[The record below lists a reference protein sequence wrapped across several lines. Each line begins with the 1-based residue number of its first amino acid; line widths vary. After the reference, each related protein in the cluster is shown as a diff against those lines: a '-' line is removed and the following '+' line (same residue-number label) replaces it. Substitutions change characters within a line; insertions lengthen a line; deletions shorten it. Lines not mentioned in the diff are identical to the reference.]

1 MRAGRRGMKFETVFL
16 DRDGVINA
24 KAAEGDY
31 VKSWD
36 EFRLLPGAAA
46 AIGLLT
52 AAGRRVI
59 VVTNQRGIARGRF
72 TEARLAEIHA
82 GMRRELAVYSGRLD
96 AIYHCPHDRGQC
108 SCRKPATGMLE
119 QARLEHPGLDLSR
132 SVLVGD
138 SLSDLECGAA
148 AGCQVILV
156 GSGQRTAEIANQA
169 RQQGISLLAVCDSLI
184 QVVAAH
190 VLQSPAPLAA

>member
-1 MRAGRRGMKFETVFL
+1 MTFETVFL

-46 AIGLLT
+46 ALGLLT

-59 VVTNQRGIARGRF
+59 VVTNQRGIARGRLDP
-72 TEARLAEIHA
+72 ARLAEIHERM
-82 GMRRELAVYSGRLD
+82 GHELACYGGRLA

-108 SCRKPATGMLE
+108 ACRKPASGMLE
-119 QARLEHPGLDLSR
+119 QARREHPGLDFSR

-138 SLSDLECGAA
+138 SLSDLQCGAA
-148 AGCQVILV
+148 AGCAVILI
-156 GSGQRTAEIANQA
+156 GSGRRAIETASAA
-169 RQQGISLLAVCDSLI
+169 RQQGISLLAVCDSLLHA
-184 QVVAAH
+184 VAAH
-190 VLQSPAPLAA
+190 VLGSPAQAAA